1 MNFCQHK
8 IIYYCL
14 IIFTAIMLS
23 NRLNAAEKP
32 SKPIPVFVSIQPQA
46 YFVKRIGGD
55 RVTVDV
61 LLHAGKNPA
70 TYAPSP
76 AQMLKLVKA
85 RVYFR
90 IGVPFE
96 NFLVPKIASASEHIR
111 IVDTRTGIRLRR
123 MGGSNH
129 HQEVGN
135 DPHIW
140 MSPVLVKIQAETIY
154 KTLVSLDP
162 EGRIEYAKGL
172 NSFLYDLDELHK
184 KISQALANVKGKSIF
199 VFHPSFGYF
208 ADTYGIRQLAV
219 EMEGK
224 APKGKKISIFIKK
237 AKKERVHVIFVQPE
251 FDHSAASK
259 IASAID
265 GVVVSIDPLAMDYIK
280 NLEDMADKVYGA
292 LKSK

>member
-1 MNFCQHK
+1 
-8 IIYYCL
+8 
-14 IIFTAIMLS
+14 MLS

-32 SKPIPVFVSIQPQA
+32 SKPIPVFVSIPPQA

-55 RVTVDV
+55 RVIVDV

-76 AQMLKLVKA
+76 AQMLKLAKA

-96 NFLVPKIASASEHIR
+96 NFFVPKIASASKHIR
-111 IVDTRTGIRLRR
+111 IVDTRAGIRLRR
-123 MGGSNH
+123 MVGDNPD
-129 HQEVGN
+129 QESGT

-162 EGRIEYAKGL
+162 EGREEYARGL

-184 KISQALANVKGKSIF
+184 KISQSLASVKGKSIF
-199 VFHPSFGYF
+199 VFHPAFGYF
-208 ADTYGIRQLAV
+208 ADTYGIRQVAV

-224 APKGKKISIFIKK
+224 APKGKNLSIFIKK
-237 AKKERVHVIFVQPE
+237 ARKERVHVIFVQPE
-251 FDHSAASK
+251 FDSNTASK
-259 IASAID
+259 IAGAID
-265 GVVVSIDPLAMDYIK
+265 GVVVPIDPLAMDYIK
-280 NLEDMADKVYGA
+280 NLEDMANKIYEA
-292 LKSK
+292 LKSR

>member
-1 MNFCQHK
+1 MNRCQHK

-14 IIFTAIMLS
+14 IIFTAITLS
-23 NRLNAAEKP
+23 NRLNADEKP

-55 RVTVDV
+55 RVTIDV
-61 LLHAGKNPA
+61 LLPAGKNPA
-70 TYAPSP
+70 TYAPTP
-76 AQMLKLVKA
+76 AKMSKLAKT

-96 NFLVPKIASASEHIR
+96 NFFISKIASSSQQIQ
-111 IVDTRTGIRLRR
+111 IVDTRTGIKLRKMAGR
-123 MGGSNH
+123 NH
-129 HQEVGN
+129 RQEGGN

-140 MSPVLVKIQAETIY
+140 MSPVLVKIQAKTIY
-154 KTLVSLDP
+154 KTLVLLDP
-162 EGRIEYAKGL
+162 EGRVEYAKGL
-172 NSFLYDLDELHK
+172 NSFLHDLDELHK
-184 KISQALANVKGKSIF
+184 KISRSLATVKGKTIF

-208 ADTYGIRQLAV
+208 ADTYGIKQLAV

-224 APKGKKISIFIKK
+224 APKGKNLSIFIKK

-251 FDHSAASK
+251 FDPNAASK
-259 IASAID
+259 IAGAIN

-280 NLEDMADKVYGA
+280 NLEDMADKVYEA
-292 LKSK
+292 LKSR